1 MGGLYSINCYIHSV
15 HGSDSK
21 SVLHHEH
28 TDLLVK
34 GNDDKEVHNTAS
46 PSRAAR
52 NTADREEAGSDD
64 SDRKE
69 REIQYISEGSYV
81 SKQITENRVS

>member
-15 HGSDSK
+15 HGLDSR
-21 SVLHHEH
+21 SVLCCEH

-34 GNDDKEVHNTAS
+34 GNDKEVHNTAS

-64 SDRKE
+64 SGRKE
-69 REIQYISEGSYV
+69 RDPVY
-81 SKQITENRVS
+81 K